1 MDLLRGYRVI
11 RGFKLRGGFPRIF
24 SPPKWQNYVSDCQ
37 KLSKCK
43 NVLKVFYHHAKC
55 CEAQMSPAAMAAKKV
70 EFSLSVCHAFEG
82 QFGTQ
87 FCHEGTEV
95 EKNDFDIDTVG

>member
-1 MDLLRGYRVI
+1 
-11 RGFKLRGGFPRIF
+11 
-24 SPPKWQNYVSDCQ
+24 
-37 KLSKCK
+37 
-43 NVLKVFYHHAKC
+43 
-55 CEAQMSPAAMAAKKV
+55 MSPAAMAAKKV